1 MRSCRVEKL
10 KPGDILGKSLFNKNG
25 DLLLVSWTALDEKYI
40 KRIKE
45 LGFSSVYIHEKG
57 TEEAEPHEIISDRL
71 RTLTQKTLYE
81 THEAISR
88 VVQLRPDRVKA
99 ALERGTEFQA
109 LVNAEGLAAHVQS
122 ILNEIFETHVDTVNI
137 LFMRSASAYLIEHS
151 IDVAAYTLILG
162 KQYKFPRKILI
173 ELGVA
178 ALLHDVGK
186 LIYPFLIEKPPDLLT
201 SDEKEMLQEHPA
213 VGVKIMERS
222 SDGFF
227 KARTAILYHHENQD
241 GSGYPLGVRGYNK
254 APELQDDFK
263 PQERMYPLAEV
274 LSVANIYDNFLFSP
288 SVARTS
294 TSAALSM
301 TMDRAGSMLNKHIV
315 RTWAKV
321 LNLYPPA
328 STVIIESH
336 DSGQYNGYQGV
347 IVQSL
352 PGRRPQP
359 HIVLIE
365 DNTGRRIEPIRV
377 DFSKDKTLRLKLVL

>member
-1 MRSCRVEKL
+1 MRSCTVNRV

-25 DLLLVSWTALDEKYI
+25 DLLLVSWTALDEQYI

-45 LGFSSVYIHEKG
+45 LGFSSIYIHEKG

-71 RTLTQKTLYE
+71 RTLTQKSLHE
-81 THEAISR
+81 AHEAILEA
-88 VVQLRPDRVKA
+88 VKLRPDRVRA
-99 ALERGTEFQA
+99 SLERGTEFGA
-109 LVNAEGLAAHVQS
+109 LVNSDRLATHVQL
-122 ILNEIFETHVDTVNI
+122 ILDDIFEKHVDTVSI

-162 KQYKFPRKILI
+162 KQYKFPRKVLI

-178 ALLHDVGK
+178 ALLHDIGK
-186 LIYPFLIEKPPDLLT
+186 LIYPHLIEKPPDLMT
-201 SDEKEMLQEHPA
+201 PEEKEMLQEHSA
-213 VGVKIMERS
+213 VSVRIMERS

-254 APELQDDFK
+254 APELSDDFK
-263 PQERMYPLAEV
+263 PRECIYPLAEV
-274 LSVANIYDNFLFSP
+274 LSVANLYDNFLFSP

-294 TSAALSM
+294 PSAALSM
-301 TMDRAGSMLNKHIV
+301 TMDRAGSMLNKHVV

-328 STVIIESH
+328 STVIIENH
-336 DSGQYNGYQGV
+336 DDGQYNGYQGV
-347 IVQSL
+347 IVHSL
-352 PGRRPQP
+352 PGRHPQP
-359 HIVLIE
+359 QIVLIE
-365 DNTGRRIEPIRV
+365 NNQGRRIEPIRV
-377 DFSKDKTLRLKLVL
+377 DFSKDKSLRLKLVL